1 MSGSLSKEM
10 HIMDSDQQARWS
22 FISEVRWPPAAATSA
37 HRVSHGPLPMT
48 AIGNLLPTRRIS
60 DVRAVRQSPGTI
72 VTVERSAKNIAN
84 WSTYLPADCVAV
96 MVSQGWDR
104 TT

>member
-1 MSGSLSKEM
+1 
-10 HIMDSDQQARWS
+10 MDSVQQARWS
-22 FISEVRWPPAAATSA
+22 FITQVRWPSGAATSA

-48 AIGNLLPTRRIS
+48 AIGNLLPNRRIA
-60 DVRAVRQSPGTI
+60 DPRAVRPTSGTMGA
-72 VTVERSAKNIAN
+72 VDRSANNIAN

-96 MVSQGWDR
+96 MVSLGWDR